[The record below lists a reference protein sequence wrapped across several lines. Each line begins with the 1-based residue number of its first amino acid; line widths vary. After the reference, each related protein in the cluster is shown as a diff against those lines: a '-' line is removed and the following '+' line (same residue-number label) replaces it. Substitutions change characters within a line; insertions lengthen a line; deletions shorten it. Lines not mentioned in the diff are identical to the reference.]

1 MRRPIVN
8 NIITAHE
15 NAFLGEKYYEVR
27 HKSGLTIYVFP
38 KNHTSTYAII
48 GTHYGSVD
56 NKFKL
61 KGDKDFIEVPAGVA
75 HFLEHKLFAN
85 EDGTDSFEKFSEFG
99 ASANAYTTNNTTAYL
114 FSCTD
119 QFEKSLEVLLDF
131 VTHPYFTAESVEKEQ
146 GIIAQE
152 LRMYEDHP
160 GSCLFY
166 NLLEAM
172 YEKHSVR
179 INVGGTVE
187 SISHITADTLYDCYR
202 VFYNLSNMVLS
213 VCGKV
218 SVDEVLEVADRILPE
233 ENPVEIIRC
242 TEEERPEVYK
252 KKTEK
257 RMEVAMP
264 LFAIGIKD
272 TEISDIPHER
282 LKKAECAEIVNEI
295 LFGKSGE
302 FYNELYESGMI
313 QSLDCGFDHNRSF
326 SFNTVSGEAKD
337 PDAVYDK
344 FVKYI
349 EKVKKEGLD
358 RKRFEISR
366 RMLYADALKDFDST
380 SEIAN
385 NVMFEAFEGVSVFDA
400 VDVIKKITYEDA
412 CELFEK
418 LYKEEYYSLS
428 VILPERG

>member
-1 MRRPIVN
+1 MN
-8 NIITAHE
+8 NIVTTRE
-15 NAFLGEKYYEVR
+15 NAFLGEKYYHIK

-48 GTHYGSVD
+48 GTNYGSVD

-61 KGDKDFIEVPAGVA
+61 KDDKDFIEVPAGIA

-99 ASANAYTTNNTTAYL
+99 ASANAYTSNNMTAYL
-114 FSCTD
+114 FSCTE
-119 QFEKSLEVLLDF
+119 QFDKSLEVLLDF
-131 VTHPYFTAESVEKEQ
+131 VTHPYFTPESVEKEQ

-187 SISHITADTLYDCYR
+187 SISHITADILYDCYR

-213 VCGKV
+213 VCGNV

-233 ENPVEIIRC
+233 QDPVEIVRYA
-242 TEEERPEVYK
+242 EEERPEVYQ

-272 TEISDIPHER
+272 TEISGDPMER
-282 LKKAECAEIVNEI
+282 LKKAECGEILNEI

-302 FYNELYESGMI
+302 FFNDLYENGMI
-313 QSLDCGFDHNRSF
+313 QSLDSGFDHNRSF
-326 SFNTVSGEAKD
+326 SFNTLSGEAKD
-337 PDAVYDK
+337 PDAVYEK
-344 FVKYI
+344 FVSYI
-349 EKVKKEGLD
+349 EKVRREGLD
-358 RKRFEISR
+358 RERFEVSR
-366 RMLYADALKDFDST
+366 RMLYADSLKDFDST

-385 NVMFEAFEGVSVFDA
+385 NVMYEAFEGTDVFA
-400 VDVIKKITYEDA
+400 SIDVIKGITYEDA
-412 CELFEK
+412 CALFDK
-418 LYKEEYYSLS
+418 LYKEEHYSLS
-428 VILPERG
+428 VILPEKN

>member
-1 MRRPIVN
+1 MN
-8 NIITAHE
+8 NIITTHE
-15 NAFLGEKYYEVR
+15 NAFLGEKYYR
-27 HKSGLTIYVFP
+27 IKHKSGLDIYVFP

-48 GTHYGSVD
+48 GTNYGSVD
-56 NKFKL
+56 NRFKL
-61 KGDKDFIEVPAGVA
+61 EGDSDFIDVPAGIA

-85 EDGTDSFEKFSEFG
+85 EDGTDSFEKFSEYG
-99 ASANAYTTNNTTAYL
+99 ASANAYTSNNMTAYL
-114 FSCTD
+114 FSCTEN
-119 QFEKSLEVLLDF
+119 FKESLEILLDF
-131 VTHPYFTAESVEKEQ
+131 VTHPYFTPESVEKEQ

-179 INVGGTVE
+179 INVGGTLE
-187 SISHITADTLYDCYR
+187 SISHITADILYDCYR

-213 VCGKV
+213 VCGNV
-218 SVDEVLEVADRILPE
+218 TVDEVLEVADRILPE
-233 ENPVEIIRC
+233 QKPVEIIRH
-242 TEEERPEVYK
+242 TEAERPEVFK
-252 KKTEK
+252 KKVEK

-272 TEISDIPHER
+272 TEISDDPMER
-282 LKKAECAEIVNEI
+282 LKKAECAEIINEV

-313 QSLDCGFDHNRSF
+313 VGLDSGFDHNRSF
-326 SFNTVSGEAKD
+326 SFNTISGEAKD
-337 PDAVYDK
+337 PDAVYK
-344 FVKYI
+344 RFVEYI
-349 EKVKKEGLD
+349 EQVRRDGLD
-358 RKRFEISR
+358 RERFEISR
-366 RMLYADALKDFDST
+366 RMLYADSLKDYDST

-400 VDVIKKITYEDA
+400 TEVIKGITYEYA
-412 CELFEK
+412 SELFYK

-428 VILPERG
+428 VILPEKE